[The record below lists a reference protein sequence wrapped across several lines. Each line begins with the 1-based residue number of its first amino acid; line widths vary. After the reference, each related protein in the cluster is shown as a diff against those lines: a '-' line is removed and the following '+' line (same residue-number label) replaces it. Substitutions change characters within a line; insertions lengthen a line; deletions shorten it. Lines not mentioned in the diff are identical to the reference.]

1 MTKKEELRVNPPK
14 INAPSNYERFM
25 EEFRA
30 EIEKILSDTSDT
42 IPEFSID
49 AICDKL
55 KIGRAKFFRKVKA
68 ITGVTPN
75 EYIMSYRLERAS
87 QLLIQN
93 YGNVT
98 HVGLAV
104 GFENPNY
111 FAKCFKEKFDQTPT
125 DYKSS
130 YLESSTGKGQVE
142 KAESVEIVEPK
153 PQIKM
158 KIEFSVEDLDR
169 ELVLRLPLPKLE
181 KLFNNKM
188 GTPPL
193 NEIYESI
200 KNFYDSVTPK
210 ASNKTLRDKTPKEL
224 IQKIQMNI
232 DDLKEDAFKAD
243 RYLKSMDIYEIEEE
257 QVNRNAL
264 SVAAVCM
271 KEGLIPCG
279 KGFSQ
284 LETVNFGETFN
295 LCLSEPFL
303 DQPIGAGPICTGVL
317 VAEDVIATAAHFVN
331 DKNLIDICFVFGF
344 VMQYPDPIT
353 PITKVPNEN
362 IYKGVEI
369 LHRVHNPECDWVL
382 VKLDRKVSGR
392 EIATLSKNKVF
403 NEQPVYIIGHPCGL
417 PLKIAP
423 GAYVKD
429 FTDSYFRSD
438 LDIYSSNSGS
448 PVFCAQT
455 HEVIGIVS
463 RSRPAD
469 LRWTGNCLISL
480 SYPDNSLN
488 PFRSQCTR
496 ATEFIKYV

>member
-1 MTKKEELRVNPPK
+1 MKKKEELRVNPPE
-14 INAPSNYERFM
+14 INAPSQDEKFM
-25 EEFRA
+25 KRLKA
-30 EIEKILSDTSDT
+30 EIEKILSDTLPD
-42 IPEFSID
+42 FSID

-55 KIGRAKFFRKVKA
+55 KIGRAKFFKKVKTL
-68 ITGVTPN
+68 TGVTPN
-75 EYIMSYRLERAS
+75 DYIMSYRLERAA
-87 QLLIQN
+87 QLLKQK

-98 HVGLAV
+98 QVALAV

-111 FAKCFKEKFDQTPT
+111 FAKCFKEKFGKTPT

-142 KAESVEIVEPK
+142 KAEAIEVVDAK
-153 PQIKM
+153 PQIKIN
-158 KIEFSVEDLDR
+158 IEFAVEDLDR

-181 KLFNNKM
+181 KLFNYKM
-188 GTPPL
+188 GTPL
-193 NEIYESI
+193 RSEIYESI
-200 KNFYDSVTPK
+200 KNHYDSITPPALNK
-210 ASNKTLRDKTPKEL
+210 ALKDMTPTEL
-224 IQKIQMNI
+224 MQKMQINI
-232 DDLKEDAFKAD
+232 DDLKEAAFKAG
-243 RYLKSMDIYEIEEE
+243 RYPLKSMDIYEIEEE
-257 QVNRNAL
+257 QVEKNTL

-271 KEGLIPCG
+271 KAGLIPCG

-284 LETVNFGETFN
+284 LETVNFGENFN

-303 DQPIGAGPICTGVL
+303 DQPIGAGSMCTGVL

-331 DKNLIDICFVFGF
+331 EKNLIDICFVFGF
-344 VMQYPDPIT
+344 VMQYPIT

-369 LHRVHNPECDWVL
+369 LQRVHNPECDWAL
-382 VKLDRKVSGR
+382 VKLDRKVLGR

-403 NEQPVYIIGHPCGL
+403 HEQPVYTIGHPCGL
-417 PLKIAP
+417 PLKFAP

-429 FTDSYFRSD
+429 YTESYFKSD

-480 SYPDNSLN
+480 SYPDNSLDYT
-488 PFRSQCTR
+488 RSQCTR
-496 ATEFIKYV
+496 ATEFIKYTQPF